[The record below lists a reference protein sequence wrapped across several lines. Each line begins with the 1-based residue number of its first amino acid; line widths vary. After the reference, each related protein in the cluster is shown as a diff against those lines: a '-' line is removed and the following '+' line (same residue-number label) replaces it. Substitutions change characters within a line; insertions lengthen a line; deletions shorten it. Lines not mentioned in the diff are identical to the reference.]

1 MTVYIVWYSVHCL
14 LNSPFK
20 LSVLDFDLLGRCCLL
35 FQLHST
41 TRDQSAQIVCSFL
54 IRCWM
59 KLSVLDFDLLGWCC
73 LLFQLHSTT
82 SDQSAQIFC
91 SFLIQCWMINF
102 YKWIHL
108 FSPFNLFSHNCLWYC
123 LWFFKLYGISYN
135 FSSFIFYFVVVFFL
149 FSFWNWFWIMLI
161 FQKPTSWF
169 H

>member
-14 LNSPFK
+14 LNSPFKLSVLDFDLLGRCCLLFQLHSTTSDQSAQTVCTFLIWCWMK

-59 KLSVLDFDLLGWCC
+59 KLSVLDFDLLGRCC

-123 LWFFKLYGISYN
+123 L
-135 FSSFIFYFVVVFFL
+135 
-149 FSFWNWFWIMLI
+149 
-161 FQKPTSWF
+161 
-169 H
+169 